1 MGDPVLYQQVLD
13 PKGVGTSLYETRVA
27 GSVGWAGYVVM
38 NTGVTLPP
46 TISIPDSL
54 NGTNT
59 AKGLIQYN
67 GAYVFASTRPPM
79 VDTDPANFAAQV
91 VAYVNA
97 SISQNRALFWLQD
110 SKPTFGPF
118 SAFGFQFGMNLNKQW
133 VVNTN
138 LNAKLG
144 SNLNFNVN
152 SSLILTADEANAQLV
167 CSFRSSS
174 VQLISLQ
181 SGNSFLG
188 ITPQPLST
196 QIPLAGPNTAC
207 FLFTGTMNPASTFT
221 PALNGLAQGVRF
233 VYNESNGQPQ
243 SLLYPAFNTAK
254 WPSSVAFVATVD
266 PSDPVNSVIAAAD
279 LQSGHIRTGL
289 VLASTPSLASYYTTP
304 QGNAISLVPLGSPVG
319 ATAPGLAAGALV
331 MASASPASTALGQ
344 ALIYLAPGGQFGVKG
359 EGTAAGQPVSIM
371 GGMFG
376 SECLT
381 LANYQAGSGN
391 DTLCFLPSQPAFAPV
406 FPFQTA
412 SLQST
417 GSGNLKP
424 RLTADYLTPWATVL
438 GGTAKDVVYQAEPE
452 GSALYGVAAASAAAS
467 NGGPTVLSS
476 MPPQMPLAGSTQHT
490 FPLAPYAN
498 APVKSVDPNKITSFE
513 SQIIAPTRK
522 KVISDSATEVWT
534 ARAHARKNLK
544 AVAGQQYTTSP
555 QGFLVTSD
563 PSSGA
568 YFNVQ
573 LAQSQAPN
581 SASFIPF
588 AFTSPTE
595 KLENALQSNQ
605 LFLVAVNPEN
615 LGPFQNQANV
625 AGWNLAALV
634 GQGVT
639 ATSYR
644 NVMIFKF
651 CSGSLA
657 DRVTNP
663 NRWSSAE
670 DFSLVA
676 GTSQT
681 GASVA
686 YAGLS
691 QWLQAYIADGIARA
705 QSSNPSADFYKN
717 FAQIAT
723 DPNWNGVIVL
733 EADLSPYDLPPEI
746 AGLAAGIDFTRFTA
760 HHFGFTV
767 SRVCADP
774 KKTPPLWMDG
784 LSSFF
789 GLIDYEDP
797 AYALNLANGIDPN
810 IPIPVATS
818 GDFQFTVLL
827 LQVLFQNS
835 KIAKFKSNIQLTVD
849 ALLGSKVTQTVGN
862 ALPGQVDGTP
872 MPANGVVLDG
882 SYVAQTGENST
893 AGSYVFQ
900 QTNTSVFKLDSNVLQ
915 AVAFNRT
922 QFNTLGTDSGGVTS
936 SRFLVWG
943 AYDFTQLNDNQ
954 GNLFDVT
961 SFGSPPD
968 TSSLQLGAGLSFSN
982 FVIGMSFNEATPN
995 AQNFALTANNL
1006 AYDLNSSA
1014 PRPQSLF
1021 KGFGLQLKNFITVLD
1036 DKTPQSFGFLPVT
1049 SPLKLKMLTP
1059 PWFGVVYQVTMG
1071 GPGALA
1077 SAAGFNSD
1085 LLLAWSPST
1094 KAGDTQQAVF
1104 IGLSLPGA
1112 NPGAKL
1118 FSLQGVFKVA
1128 VGAIALL
1135 RQPVPGNE
1143 GDEFYCLR
1151 LDDIGV
1157 KIFGIVKL
1165 PPDATIQ
1172 FFLFGDPNSTGSL
1185 GWYAAYVADSTKAES
1200 GTTPLTPAEAVKYLP
1215 PSQGEKGATRRR
1227 AAKKQKAARKQK
1239 TASKKAAK
1247 QKTAKQKAAASRD
1260 TKKTVKPKAG
1270 AKAASKK
1277 AASKKAAKKSS
1288 AKKSSAKKSSAVR
1301 SPKGEKK

>member
-38 NTGVTLPP
+38 NTSVTLPP

-59 AKGLIQYN
+59 SKGLIQYN

-79 VDTDPANFAAQV
+79 VDTDPAGFVAQV
-91 VAYVNA
+91 VKYVSA
-97 SISQNRALFWLQD
+97 SITQNRALFWLQD

-118 SAFGFQFGMNLNKQW
+118 PAFGFQFGMNLNKQW

-144 SNLNFNVN
+144 SNLSFNVN
-152 SSLILTADEANAQLV
+152 SSLILTADETNAQLV

-207 FLFTGTMNPASTFT
+207 FLFTGTMKPASTFT
-221 PALNGLAQGVRF
+221 PALNGLAQGVQF

-243 SLLYPAFNTAK
+243 SLLYPVFNTGA

-266 PSDPVNSVIAAAD
+266 PSDPMNSVIAAAD

-289 VLASTPSLASYYTTP
+289 VLAGTPQLASYYTTP
-304 QGNAISLVPLGSPVG
+304 QGNAISLVPLGSSVG

-331 MASASPASTALGQ
+331 MASASPEGTAMGQ
-344 ALIYLAPGGQFGVKG
+344 ALIYLAPGGQFGVAG
-359 EGTAAGQPVSIM
+359 AGTAAGQPVSIM

-391 DTLCFLPSQPAFAPV
+391 DALCFLPSQSAFAPV

-417 GSGNLKP
+417 GSGSLKP
-424 RLTADYLTPWATVL
+424 RLTPDYLTSWATVL
-438 GGTAKDVVYQAEPE
+438 GGAAKDVVYQAEPE
-452 GSALYGVAAASAAAS
+452 GSALYGVASASAAAAS

-476 MPPQMPLAGSTQHT
+476 LPPHMTLAGSTQNT
-490 FPLAPYAN
+490 FPLAPYAA

-522 KVISDSATEVWT
+522 KVISDSATEVWA

-544 AVAGQQYTTSP
+544 AAAEQQYTTSP
-555 QGFLVTSD
+555 QGFLVLSD
-563 PSSGA
+563 PSTGA
-568 YFNVQ
+568 YLNVQ
-573 LAQSQAPN
+573 LAQSQDPKSN
-581 SASFIPF
+581 SFIPF

-676 GTSQT
+676 KTPPS

-705 QSSNPSADFYKN
+705 QSGNPSADFYKN

-723 DPNWNGVIVL
+723 DPDWNGVIVL
-733 EADLSPYDLPPEI
+733 EADLSPYDLPAEI

-784 LSSFF
+784 VSSFF

-810 IPIPVATS
+810 IPISVATS

-862 ALPGQVDGTP
+862 ALPGQADGTP

-882 SYVAQTGENST
+882 SYVAQTGENSS

-900 QTNTSVFKLDSNVLQ
+900 QINTSVFELDSNVLQ

-922 QFNTLGTDSGGVTS
+922 QFNTLGTDSSGVTS

-954 GNLFDVT
+954 GNLFDMT
-961 SFGSPPD
+961 SFGSPPG

-995 AQNFALTANNL
+995 AQNFALTADNL
-1006 AYDLNSSA
+1006 AYDLNSSS
-1014 PRPQSLF
+1014 PRPDSLF
-1021 KGFGLQLKNFITVLD
+1021 NGFGLQLKNFVTVLD

-1112 NPGAKL
+1112 SPGAKL

-1128 VGAIALL
+1128 VGAITLL

-1185 GWYAAYVADSTKAES
+1185 GWYAAYVADSTQAEG
-1200 GTTPLTPAEAVKYLP
+1200 GTAPAAPAEAVTHLP
-1215 PSQGEKGATRRR
+1215 PAKGKKGAARRPAATKR
-1227 AAKKQKAARKQK
+1227 KAAKSSAAGKSTRKGSAK
-1239 TASKKAAK
+1239 KKAA
-1247 QKTAKQKAAASRD
+1247 ARGHA
-1260 TKKTVKPKAG
+1260 KKTVKPKAG
-1270 AKAASKK
+1270 AKTAKKRAARKPS
-1277 AASKKAAKKSS
+1277 AAK
-1288 AKKSSAKKSSAVR
+1288 

>member
-38 NTGVTLPP
+38 NTSVTLPP

-59 AKGLIQYN
+59 SKGLIQYN
-67 GAYVFASTRPPM
+67 GAYVFASTRPPV
-79 VDTDPANFAAQV
+79 VDTDPAGFVAQV

-118 SAFGFQFGMNLNKQW
+118 PAFGFQFGMNLNKQW

-144 SNLNFNVN
+144 SNLIFNVN

-233 VYNESNGQPQ
+233 VYNQSNGQPQ
-243 SLLYPAFNTAK
+243 GLLYPVFNTGA

-266 PSDPVNSVIAAAD
+266 PGDPVNSVIAAAD

-289 VLASTPSLASYYTTP
+289 VLAGAPSLASYYTTP
-304 QGNAISLVPLGSPVG
+304 QGNAISLVPLGSSVG

-331 MASASPASTALGQ
+331 MASASPAGTAMGQ
-344 ALIYLAPGGQFGVKG
+344 ALIYLAPGGQFGVAG
-359 EGTAAGQPVSIM
+359 AGTAAGQPVSVM

-376 SECLT
+376 SESLT
-381 LANYQAGSGN
+381 LANYQAGAGN

-417 GSGNLKP
+417 GSGSLKP
-424 RLTADYLTPWATVL
+424 RLTADYLTSWATVL
-438 GGTAKDVVYQAEPE
+438 GGGAEDVVYQAEPE
-452 GSALYGVAAASAAAS
+452 GSALYGVASASAAAAPS

-476 MPPQMPLAGSTQHT
+476 MPPQMPLDGSTQNT

-498 APVKSVDPNKITSFE
+498 APVKSVDPNVITSFE

-522 KVISDSATEVWT
+522 KVISDSATKVWT
-534 ARAHARKNLK
+534 KRAHARKSLK
-544 AVAGQQYTTSP
+544 AAAAQQYTTSP

-573 LAQSQAPN
+573 LAQSQAPK
-581 SASFIPF
+581 STEFIPF

-605 LFLVAVNPEN
+605 LFLVAVNPQN

-625 AGWNLAALV
+625 AGWNLSALV

-676 GTSQT
+676 GTPAS

-705 QSSNPSADFYKN
+705 QSGNPSADFYKN

-723 DPNWNGVIVL
+723 DPDWNGVIVL

-774 KKTPPLWMDG
+774 KETPPLWMDG

-797 AYALNLANGIDPN
+797 AYALNLANGIDPD

-862 ALPGQVDGTP
+862 ALPGQADGTP

-900 QTNTSVFKLDSNVLQ
+900 QTNASVFKLDSNVLQ

-961 SFGSPPD
+961 SFGSPPG

-982 FVIGMSFNEATPN
+982 LVIGMSFNEATPN
-995 AQNFALTANNL
+995 AQNFALTADNL
-1006 AYDLNSSA
+1006 AYDLNSSS
-1014 PRPQSLF
+1014 PRPDSLF
-1021 KGFGLQLKNFITVLD
+1021 KGFGLQLKNFVTVLD

-1104 IGLSLPGA
+1104 VGLSLPGA
-1112 NPGAKL
+1112 SPGAKL
-1118 FSLQGVFKVA
+1118 FSLQGIFKVA
-1128 VGAIALL
+1128 VGAITLL
-1135 RQPVPGNE
+1135 RQPVPGNV

-1151 LDDIGV
+1151 LDDIGI
-1157 KIFGIVKL
+1157 KIFGIAKL

-1172 FFLFGDPNSTGSL
+1172 FFLFGDPSSTGSL

-1200 GTTPLTPAEAVKYLP
+1200 GTTPLAPPGAVAYLP
-1215 PSQGEKGATRRR
+1215 PAQSEEGAARQQAATKRKAATKPKGA
-1227 AAKKQKAARKQK
+1227 KPP
-1239 TASKKAAK
+1239 
-1247 QKTAKQKAAASRD
+1247 AAAGGD
-1260 TKKTVKPKAG
+1260 TGKAVGPKAG
-1270 AKAASKK
+1270 AKGAK
-1277 AASKKAAKKSS
+1277 KKAAKKPS
-1288 AKKSSAKKSSAVR
+1288 AAR

>member
-13 PKGVGTSLYETRVA
+13 PKGVGTRLYETRVA

-38 NTGVTLPP
+38 NTGVTLPA

-54 NGTNT
+54 NGTKT
-59 AKGLIQYN
+59 SAGVIQYN

-79 VDTDPANFAAQV
+79 ADADPAGFVAKV

-97 SISQNRALFWLQD
+97 SITQNRALFWLQD
-110 SKPTFGPF
+110 SAPTFGPF

-138 LNAKLG
+138 LNARLG
-144 SNLNFNVN
+144 SNLIFNVN
-152 SSLILTADEANAQLV
+152 SSLLLTADDANAQLV
-167 CSFRSSS
+167 CSFLGSS

-181 SGNSFLG
+181 SGNSYLG
-188 ITPQPLST
+188 IKPQPLST

-207 FLFTGTMNPASTFT
+207 FLFTGTMSPASTFT
-221 PALNGLAQGVRF
+221 PAQNGLAQGVQF
-233 VYNESNGQPQ
+233 VYNDSNGQPK
-243 SLLYPAFNTAK
+243 SLLYPVFSTKA
-254 WPSSVAFVATVD
+254 WPSSLSFVATVD
-266 PSDPVNSVIAAAD
+266 PSDPVNSVIAAPD
-279 LQSGHIRTGL
+279 LQSGHLRTGL
-289 VLASTPSLASYYTTP
+289 VLAGAPSLASYYTTP
-304 QGNAISLVPLGSPVG
+304 QGNAISLVPLGSSVG
-319 ATAPGLAAGALV
+319 ATAPGLSAGALV
-331 MASASPASTALGQ
+331 MASASPASAAPGQ
-344 ALIYLAPGGQFGVKG
+344 ALIYLAPGGQFGVFDKS
-359 EGTAAGQPVSIM
+359 TSAGQPISVM

-381 LANYQAGSGN
+381 LANYQAGAGN
-391 DTLCFLPSQPAFAPV
+391 DALCFLPSQAAFAPV
-406 FPFQTA
+406 FPFETS

-417 GSGNLKP
+417 GSGSLKP
-424 RLTADYLTPWATVL
+424 RLTPDYQTPWATVL
-438 GGTAKDVVYQAEPE
+438 SGATKDVVYQAEPE
-452 GSALYGVAAASAAAS
+452 GSALYGVASASAAAS
-467 NGGPTVLSS
+467 DGGPTVLLST
-476 MPPQMPLAGSTQHT
+476 PPRMPLAGSTQNT
-490 FPLAPYAN
+490 FPLAPYAD
-498 APVKSVDPNKITSFE
+498 APVKSVDPKTITSFE

-522 KVISDSATEVWT
+522 KVISDSATKVWT
-534 ARAHARKNLK
+534 ARAHARRNLK
-544 AVAGQQYTTSP
+544 AAADQQYSTTP
-555 QGFLVTSD
+555 QGFLVTSE
-563 PSSGA
+563 PSTDT
-568 YFNVQ
+568 YLDVQ
-573 LAQSQAPN
+573 LAQSQPPK
-581 SASFIPF
+581 STSYVPF
-588 AFTSPTE
+588 AFTRPAE

-605 LFLVAVNPEN
+605 LFLVVVNPKN
-615 LGPFQNQANV
+615 LVIDGIGQFQNQVNV

-644 NVMIFKF
+644 NVMILKF
-651 CSGSLA
+651 CSGSLLE
-657 DRVTNP
+657 RVTNP

-670 DFSLVA
+670 DFSLA
-676 GTSQT
+676 PCTSES

-705 QSSNPSADFYKN
+705 SGPSADFYKN
-717 FAQIAT
+717 FAQIAQ
-723 DPNWNGVIVL
+723 DPDWNGVIVL
-733 EADLSPYDLPPEI
+733 EADLSPYDLPQEI

-774 KKTPPLWMDG
+774 KKTPPLYMDG

-810 IPIPVATS
+810 VPVAVATS
-818 GDFQFTVLL
+818 ADFQFTVLL

-849 ALLGSKVTQTVGN
+849 ALLGSRVTQTVGN
-862 ALPGQVDGTP
+862 VLPGQSDGVP

-882 SYVAQTGENST
+882 SYVAQTGNNST

-900 QTNTSVFKLDSNVLQ
+900 QTNTTVFQLDSNVLQ

-922 QFNTLGTDSGGVTS
+922 QFNTLGTDGGGVTT

-943 AYDFTQLNDNQ
+943 AFDFVQLDDKQ
-954 GNLFDVT
+954 GSVFDVT
-961 SFGSPPD
+961 SFGSTPGTPP
-968 TSSLQLGAGLSFSN
+968 LQLGAGLSFSN
-982 FVIGMSFNEATPN
+982 LVIGMSFNEATPN
-995 AQNFALTANNL
+995 AQNFALTADNL
-1006 AYDLNSSA
+1006 AYDLNSSS
-1014 PRPQSLF
+1014 PRDDSLF
-1021 KGFGLQLKNFITVLD
+1021 RGFGLQLKNFVTVLD

-1049 SPLKLKMLTP
+1049 SQLNLKMLTP

-1094 KAGDTQQAVF
+1094 LAGDQQRAVF

-1112 NPGAKL
+1112 SPGAKL
-1118 FSLQGVFKVA
+1118 FSLQGIFKVA
-1128 VGAIALL
+1128 VGAITLL
-1135 RQPVPGNE
+1135 RQPVPGDT

-1151 LDDIGV
+1151 LDDIGL
-1157 KIFGIVKL
+1157 KIFGIAKL

-1185 GWYAAYVADSTKAES
+1185 GWYAAYVANSTQAES
-1200 GTTPLTPAEAVKYLP
+1200 GAPPLAPAAAVPYLP
-1215 PSQGEKGATRRR
+1215 PAQNEQAAEPAAAEKPTKKGTAKPR
-1227 AAKKQKAARKQK
+1227 AA
-1239 TASKKAAK
+1239 ASASAKKAA
-1247 QKTAKQKAAASRD
+1247 T
-1260 TKKTVKPKAG
+1260 PKAG
-1270 AKAASKK
+1270 AETAKKGAKAAK
-1277 AASKKAAKKSS
+1277 KKAAKKPR
-1288 AKKSSAKKSSAVR
+1288 AAR
-1301 SPKGEKK
+1301 SPKGEEK